1 MKIGLFFGSFNP
13 IHLGHIE
20 IAKNKQISQFIDE
33 VWFVI
38 TPESPF
44 KQGQTTAS
52 YSHRKKMVDLALNDY
67 SNFFA
72 SNVELHLPSP
82 QYTINTMKYLQKK
95 HCAHVF
101 SIIMGADNFVDLV
114 NMRWKNSDYI
124 LNNFTIFVYNRQTL
138 NTSGSLSEHIKK
150 AYKKFQPNI
159 ITLPGLM
166 LDISSTLIRSVL
178 SESTLDQSSSN
189 HFSSSKVISC
199 LDEQVLKYILRHK
212 LYVE

>member
-13 IHLGHIE
+13 IHLGHIQ
-20 IAKNKQISQFIDE
+20 IAKNKQISQLIDE

-44 KQGQTTAS
+44 KPGQITTS
-52 YSHRKKMVDLALNDY
+52 YSHRKKMVDLVINDC
-67 SNFFA
+67 SNFSV
-72 SNVELHLPSP
+72 SNVELNLPSP

-95 HCAHVF
+95 HSAHLF

-138 NTSGSLSEHIKK
+138 NISGSLSEYIKK
-150 AYKKFQPNI
+150 AYKQFQPNI

-166 LDISSTLIRSVL
+166 LEISSTLIRSIL
-178 SESTLDQSSSN
+178 SESTLAQSSSN
-189 HFSSSKVISC
+189 HFSSLKFSSY